1 MNSMKV
7 LAGKLFGLVLLGCLC
22 GDVLAQAAG
31 TERNQAGVVVLVD
44 GNARVAPA
52 GGEPRAIKAGDK
64 VHEGDVL
71 LSGKDGEV
79 HVSMQDSG
87 FMVLRPN
94 TRVVIESYRADGGDD
109 DKGVFKLL
117 AGGLR
122 SITGWI
128 GKFNQRAYVVRTAT
142 ASIGI
147 RGTDHETRYI
157 PEGSSEGEPGTYDV
171 VYAGETVI
179 ESSGGQASVMPNRA
193 GFASGKARPRLLASI
208 PVIYKPGPHEAELQQ
223 KHAQIQGLIQQRRE
237 ERRKAI
243 LEKRAELEASRA
255 SVKQTL
261 EERKAAGKAG
271 RLLSPK
277 DRRALD
283 ERQKALHR
291 DMKAAKDLNDE
302 IQAERKALSEDF
314 KGNRLTRGEQAQR
327 RKALQEK
334 EQRLEAMQADIKER
348 HKALQA
354 ETDAKIDERLK
365 APRNKELREQV
376 LDARAKRDAL
386 EAEKESA
393 AREMKGLQREENKR
407 YLEELKKDR
416 AGAPESK

>member
-1 MNSMKV
+1 MKV
-7 LAGKLFGLVLLGCLC
+7 LAGTLFGVVLLGFLC
-22 GDVLAQAAG
+22 GDALAQAAG

-44 GNARVAPA
+44 GNGRVAPA

-64 VHEGDVL
+64 VHEGDVVM
-71 LSGKDGEV
+71 SGKDGEV
-79 HVSMQDSG
+79 HVSMQDTG

-94 TRVVIESYRADGGDD
+94 TRVVIEAYRADGGDD
-109 DKGVFKLL
+109 DRGVFKLL

-128 GKFNQRAYVVRTAT
+128 GKYNQRAYVVRTPT

-147 RGTDHETRYI
+147 RGTDHETRFI

-179 ESSGGQASVMPNRA
+179 ESSGGRASVLPNKA
-193 GFASGKARPRLLASI
+193 GFASGKARPRLLGSI
-208 PVIYKPGPHEAELQQ
+208 PVMYKPGPHEAELQQ

-243 LEKRAELEASRA
+243 REKRAELEASRA

-261 EERKAAGKAG
+261 EERKAEGKAG

-277 DRRALD
+277 DQRELN
-283 ERQKALHR
+283 EKQKALHR
-291 DMKAAKDLNDE
+291 DMKAAKDLNDQ
-302 IQAERKALSEDF
+302 IQADRKALAEDF

-334 EQRLEAMQADIKER
+334 EQRLEAMQAGIKER
-348 HKALQA
+348 HKALEA
-354 ETDAKIDERLK
+354 ETDAKVDERLK

-376 LDARAKRDAL
+376 LDARAKRKAL

-393 AREMKGLQREENKR
+393 AQEMKGLQREENKR

-416 AGAPESK
+416 AGASGSK